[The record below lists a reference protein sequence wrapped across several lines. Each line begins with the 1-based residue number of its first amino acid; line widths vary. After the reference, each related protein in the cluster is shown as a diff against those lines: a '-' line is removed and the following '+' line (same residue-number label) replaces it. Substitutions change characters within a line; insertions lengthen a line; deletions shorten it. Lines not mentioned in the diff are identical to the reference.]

1 MFFLKI
7 GIVDFGLYF
16 GTIDTEVHK
25 KSIIVPKE
33 PKELTISPFSCH
45 SFLNA
50 IFIKIT
56 PHGKEFAMLL
66 PRPHGVGNVVARGY
80 HLRGATRKPE
90 SCFVQSPR

>member
-66 PRPHGVGNVVARGY
+66 PRPHGVGNVVTRGY
-80 HLRGATRKPE
+80 HLRMRLR
-90 SCFVQSPR
+90 SPNRGLCSPPR